1 MMLSL
6 LPPNTCIFLE
16 LGIRTILLISE
27 CYFHFCC
34 ESCCIGD
41 STIFAPFYAISAHK
55 HMERAGL
62 QLLVSKL
69 RKKREVIFFFK
80 IISRIIDINILIFF

>member
-6 LPPNTCIFLE
+6 LPLNTCIFLE
-16 LGIRTILLISE
+16 LGIRMILLISQ
-27 CYFHFCC
+27 CSFHFCC

-62 QLLVSKL
+62 QLLKSKL
-69 RKKREVIFFFK
+69 RKKER
-80 IISRIIDINILIFF
+80 SYILFQKS